1 MTFTSSTFKTINSKK
16 NVAIRSALNE
26 FESTVDSSG
35 LSIKVPINGIEN
47 YKVDNK
53 NFQIKPGNFL
63 LVNKGQEVACKLDS
77 KKVIES
83 ICIYLD
89 NDIYL
94 EILERAVA
102 KHQLDLK
109 FSKEEANVIS
119 DKYFIMD
126 CPLSK
131 TLSSFALMNNMD
143 ALTEEDYIL
152 ITEKLAFHQ
161 LDQKQMISSIDAL
174 NYITKTE
181 LLKRLRS
188 AKSFIFEN
196 YSKNLNLDDIS
207 QASCLSKYHLLRSF
221 KDVYN
226 ITPYQALLDRRINK
240 AKEMLQSGDTI
251 QDVAIKCGFNDR
263 RSFSRVFKKVNGKT
277 PSTYLED
284 FGYV

>member
-1 MTFTSSTFKTINSKK
+1 MTFNSTTFKSINDKK
-16 NVAIRSALNE
+16 NVAVRSALYE

-35 LSIKVPINGIEN
+35 LSIKLPISGTEN
-47 YKVDNK
+47 YKVDNV
-53 NFQIKPGNFL
+53 NYQIKPGNFL
-63 LVNKGQEVACKLDS
+63 LVNKGQQVACKLDS
-77 KKVIES
+77 KNIIES

-94 EILERAVA
+94 EIMERAA
-102 KHQLDLK
+102 KKQQLDIALNH
-109 FSKEEANVIS
+109 SEASVIS

-131 TLSSFALMNNMD
+131 TLSSFLSLRNVEN
-143 ALTEEDYIL
+143 LTEEDYIL

-181 LLKRLRS
+181 LLKRLRA

-196 YSKNLNLDDIS
+196 YGKNLNLDDIS

-226 ITPYQALLDRRINK
+226 TTPYQALLDRRINK
-240 AKEMLQSGDTI
+240 AKEMLQSGDAI

-277 PSTYLED
+277 PSSYLED
-284 FGYV
+284 FGYF